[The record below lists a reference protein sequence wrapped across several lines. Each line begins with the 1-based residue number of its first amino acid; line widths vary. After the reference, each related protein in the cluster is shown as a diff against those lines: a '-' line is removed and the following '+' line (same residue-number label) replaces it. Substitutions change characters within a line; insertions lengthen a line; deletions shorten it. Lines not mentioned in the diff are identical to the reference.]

1 MSLISLNLE
10 QPTGEVRSNSL
21 ENPATPLSAPAGWL
35 FDALGSVATASGEAI
50 NEKTAMM
57 NVTVFACVQCIS
69 RDMGALPLHV
79 YERLDRGSKRAIDS
93 DLYYLLTVAPNDEM
107 TAKTFI
113 TAVQSQILLNGNG
126 YIEIQRDG
134 GGRPVALWPR
144 VAHLTTPVRLPSGVL
159 AFRTS
164 DGCDPRII
172 AAENM
177 IHIPGLATDGILG
190 LSPIHAHR
198 NAIGLSTAAEKSAA
212 RLFGNG
218 VMASGML
225 TIPQMSEKEM
235 INLRANLEKAQTGAN
250 QHRPMVIPADMKWVP
265 MSMNPTD
272 AQFMETRKYSD
283 EQICRIWGVPPH
295 KVGILERSTNNN
307 IEHQGIEYVTSVLRP
322 YAVSWEQAIAHK
334 LLPTIGR
341 SAGKYFVA
349 FDFAEQLRGDSA
361 STIAYYAGMRQWGA
375 FSINDVLEREG
386 QNRIGIEG
394 DVHMVPL
401 NMVNAKQLLQVAD
414 PNAGTTQPVDDPNGD
429 QTDDTPASQAGDA
442 SDAANRTLINRFITA
457 YSPLFRDALGRVSAR
472 EKRDYEALSKAFS
485 PVLQVISDEAKRQAS
500 TAFKLRKD
508 FDAGTERLIRDHLKG
523 MEKRASSWSKET
535 AEETATAEITKAV
548 RALVFGMFREAGAAV
563 LETE

>member
-1 MSLISLNLE
+1 
-10 QPTGEVRSNSL
+10 
-21 ENPATPLSAPAGWL
+21 
-35 FDALGSVATASGEAI
+35 
-50 NEKTAMM
+50 MM

-177 IHIPGLATDGILG
+177 IHIPGLATDGIIG
-190 LSPIHAHR
+190 LSPIHLHR

-218 VMASGML
+218 VMSSGML
-225 TIPQMSEKEM
+225 TIPTGLSPEKM
-235 INLRANLEKAQTGAN
+235 INLRDNLEKASTGTN
-250 QHRPMVIPADMKWVP
+250 QHRPMVVPVDMKWIP

-272 AQFMETRKYSD
+272 AQFLETRKYSS
-283 EQICRIWGVPPH
+283 EEICRIFGVPPH

-307 IEHQGIEYVTSVLRP
+307 IQHQAIEYCTSVLRP

-341 SAGKYFVA
+341 SAGKYFVQ
-349 FDFAEQLRGDSA
+349 FDFSEQLRGDSA
-361 STIAYYAGMRQWGA
+361 STITWYAGMRQWGA
-375 FSINDVLEREG
+375 FSINDVLMREG
-386 QNRIGIEG
+386 QNPIGPEG
-394 DVHMVPL
+394 RHSH
-401 NMVNAKQLLQVAD
+401 
-414 PNAGTTQPVDDPNGD
+414 G
-429 QTDDTPASQAGDA
+429 
-442 SDAANRTLINRFITA
+442 
-457 YSPLFRDALGRVSAR
+457 SA
-472 EKRDYEALSKAFS
+472 EHG
-485 PVLQVISDEAKRQAS
+485 QRQ
-500 TAFKLRKD
+500 TAFGSDSGR
-508 FDAGTERLIRDHLKG
+508 GRRRDTHG
-523 MEKRASSWSKET
+523 
-535 AEETATAEITKAV
+535 
-548 RALVFGMFREAGAAV
+548 
-563 LETE
+563 